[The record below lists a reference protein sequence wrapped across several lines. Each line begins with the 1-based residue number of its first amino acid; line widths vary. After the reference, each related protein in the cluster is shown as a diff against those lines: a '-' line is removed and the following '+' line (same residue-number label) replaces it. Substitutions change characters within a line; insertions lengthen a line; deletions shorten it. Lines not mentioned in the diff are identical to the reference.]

1 MHCAQSV
8 HSVVCSVQINHCE
21 PSIIAS
27 PGGGGVAQY
36 HDPRGSCDYKSYLP
50 GLQWR
55 SSKR

>member
-8 HSVVCSVQINHCE
+8 HSVVCNVQINHCE

-36 HDPRGSCDYKSYLP
+36 HDPRG
-50 GLQWR
+50 
-55 SSKR
+55 